1 MSEIPNFM
9 VISEGA
15 EISETRGGDQVNKG
29 DSPFLFENIMEHV
42 VDEVI
47 EDLLKVPTLQV
58 CRCDRCYID
67 IKALA
72 LNRLP
77 PKYVVTERGEI
88 FAKLGTFRNQVR
100 VDVLKAVIEAIEIVR
115 QRPSH
120 SVLSPVFKKE

>member
-1 MSEIPNFM
+1 MIQ
-9 VISEGA
+9 
-15 EISETRGGDQVNKG
+15 GGGSVNT
-29 DSPFLFENIMEHV
+29 DDTSFLFENIMELV

-47 EDLLKVPTLQV
+47 DDLLKVPTLEV

-77 PKYVVTERGEI
+77 PKYVVTERGEV
-88 FAKLGTFRNQVR
+88 FAKLDTFRNQVR

-120 SVLSPVFKKE
+120 SVQNPVLSNE